1 MQTID
6 MTPKWSALVPMLSL
20 VLQQTDSEKT
30 RREITEELVKMAQ
43 AADSW
48 NTHVKGG
55 K

>member
-6 MTPKWSALVPMLSL
+6 ITPRWSALVPVLSL

-48 NTHVKGG
+48 NAHIKGG